1 MKKLLT
7 YTFIIVSLF
16 LVYSKRNDIYKL
28 YMHLFNNVSYSITTL
43 EKNKYYQDQ
52 DYKYVKITDKF
63 VPENKQDILNI
74 YYTVVNSGMNEFTF
88 YCYDKYVTC
97 LSDIENIA
105 NDQTTISTINNFV
118 HPYNSFSTIETE
130 IDSRGIINLK
140 INHVYSDEMKI
151 LINYKVDEIY
161 KELYKDNVSVS
172 DNIKAFHDYI
182 IDHTEYDKERADSKI
197 VKYKSDNAYG
207 VLIEGIGLCGGY
219 TDTMSLFLD
228 KLNVKNYKVST
239 NNHTWNRV
247 YVNDKW
253 LHLDLTWDDP
263 ISEDG
268 KNILDHNYFLI
279 TTNELKDIEK
289 NEHNY
294 NTNIYDN

>member
-1 MKKLLT
+1 MAYFAYSYRENIVVIYNEYFVPLEKK
-7 YTFIIVSLF
+7 VS
-16 LVYSKRNDIYKL
+16 I
-28 YMHLFNNVSYSITTL
+28 L
-43 EKNKYYQDQ
+43 EKNKYYRDNNFN
-52 DYKYVKITDKF
+52 YVQNTDNF
-63 VPENKQDILNI
+63 IPNNKQDILNI
-74 YYTVVNSGMNEFTF
+74 YYTVVNSGMKEFTF
-88 YCYDKYVTC
+88 YCPNDYDNCIKDVND
-97 LSDIENIA
+97 LA
-105 NDQTTISTINNFV
+105 NDQNILSNINNFV
-118 HPYNSFSTIETE
+118 HPFNSFSTIETE
-130 IDSRGIINLK
+130 IDSRGVINLK
-140 INHVYSDEMKI
+140 VNKVYSDEMMI
-151 LINYKVDEIY
+151 LINYKLD
-161 KELYKDNVSVS
+161 ELYKNLYKDSNTKE
-172 DNIKAFHDYI
+172 DNIKVFHDYI
-182 IDHTEYDKERADSKI
+182 INHTQYDKERADSKI

-219 TDTMSLFLD
+219 TDTMALLLD
-228 KLNVKNYKVST
+228 RMDIKNYKVST

-294 NTNIYDN
+294 NMNIYDN

>member
-7 YTFIIVSLF
+7 YLFIIVSLF
-16 LVYSKRNDIYKL
+16 VVYSKRNDIYKF
-28 YMHLFNNVSYSITTL
+28 YIRYFDNVSYSITPL
-43 EKNKYYQDQ
+43 EKNKYYKDQ
-52 DYKYVKITDKF
+52 DYNYVKIADNF
-63 VPENKQDILNI
+63 VPSSKQDILNI
-74 YYTVVNSGMNEFTF
+74 YYTVVNSGMTDFTF
-88 YCYDKYVTC
+88 YCDDKYVTC
-97 LSDIENIA
+97 LSDVENLV
-105 NDQTTISTINNFV
+105 NDQTRISTINNFV

-140 INHVYSDEMKI
+140 VNHVYSEEMMI

-161 KELYKDNVSVS
+161 KNVYKESNTLE
-172 DNIKAFHDYI
+172 DNIKAIHDYI
-182 IDHTEYDKERADSKI
+182 INHTQYDKERADSKI
-197 VKYKSDNAYG
+197 VNYKSDNAYG
-207 VLIEGIGLCGGY
+207 VLIEGFGLCGGY
-219 TDTMSLFLD
+219 TDTMALFLD

-239 NNHTWNRV
+239 DNHTWNRV

-268 KNILDHNYFLI
+268 KNVLDHNYFLI
-279 TTNELKDIEK
+279 STNDLKAIEK

-294 NTNIYDN
+294 DPAIYDN

>member
-1 MKKLLT
+1 MKRLLT
-7 YTFIIVSLF
+7 YVVLIVSLIF
-16 LVYSKRNDIYKL
+16 VYSKRNDIYRF
-28 YMHLFNNVSYSITTL
+28 YMHLFDNVSYSITPL
-43 EKNKYYQDQ
+43 EKNKYFKDQ
-52 DYKYVKITDKF
+52 DYKYVKITDDF
-63 VPENKQDILNI
+63 VPNSKQDILNI
-74 YYTVVNSGMNEFTF
+74 YYTVVNSGMTDFTF
-88 YCYDKYVTC
+88 YCDDKYVTC
-97 LSDIENIA
+97 MSDIENIA

-118 HPYNSFSTIETE
+118 HPFNSFSTIETT

-140 INHVYSDEMKI
+140 INKVYSEEMMI

-161 KELYKDNVSVS
+161 KSLYKESNTVE

-182 IDHTEYDKERADSKI
+182 IDHTGYDKERADSKI

-219 TDTMSLFLD
+219 TDTMALFLD

-268 KNILDHNYFLI
+268 KNVLDHNYFLI
-279 TTNELKDIEK
+279 TTSELKSIEK

-294 NTNIYDN
+294 DSAIYDN

>member
-7 YTFIIVSLF
+7 YVFIILSILI
-16 LVYSKRNDIYKL
+16 VYNKRNDIYKF
-28 YMHLFNNVSYSITTL
+28 YMHLFDNVSYSITPL
-43 EKNKYYQDQ
+43 EKNKYYRER
-52 DYKYVKITDKF
+52 DYKYVKITDNF
-63 VPENKQDILNI
+63 VPSSKQDILNI
-74 YYTVVNSGMNEFTF
+74 YYTVVNSGMDKFTF
-88 YCYDKYVTC
+88 YCDEKYVTC
-97 LSDIENIA
+97 LNDIESIA

-118 HPYNSFSTIETE
+118 HPFNSFNTIETE
-130 IDSRGIINLK
+130 IDSRGVINLK
-140 INHVYSDEMKI
+140 VNKVYSDEMMI
-151 LINYKVDEIY
+151 LINYKLD
-161 KELYKDNVSVS
+161 ELYKNLYKDSNTKE

-182 IDHTEYDKERADSKI
+182 INHTQYDKERADSKI

-219 TDTMSLFLD
+219 TDTMALLLD
-228 KLNVKNYKVST
+228 RMDIKNYKVST

-268 KNILDHNYFLI
+268 KNVLDHNYFLI
-279 TTNELKDIEK
+279 TTSELKDIEK

-294 NTNIYDN
+294 DTNIYDN

>member
-88 YCYDKYVTC
+88 YCNDKYVTC
-97 LSDIENIA
+97 LNDIENIA

-140 INHVYSDEMKI
+140 INHVYSEEMKI

-161 KELYKDNVSVS
+161 KELYKENVSVS
-172 DNIKAFHDYI
+172 DNIKSFHDYI
-182 IDHTEYDKERADSKI
+182 INHTEYDKERADSKI

-294 NTNIYDN
+294 NMNIYDN

>member
-7 YTFIIVSLF
+7 YTFVIISLF
-16 LVYSKRNDIYKL
+16 IVYSKRNDIYKF
-28 YMHLFNNVSYSITTL
+28 YMRVFDNVSYAITPL
-43 EKNKYYQDQ
+43 EKNKYYKDQ
-52 DYKYVKITDKF
+52 DYKYVKNTDKF

-88 YCYDKYVTC
+88 YCDDKYVTC
-97 LSDIENIA
+97 LNDIENLA
-105 NDQTTISTINNFV
+105 NDQTKISTINNFV
-118 HPYNSFSTIETE
+118 HPFNSFNTIETE
-130 IDSRGIINLK
+130 IDSRGIVNLK
-140 INHVYSDEMKI
+140 INRTYSEEMMI

-161 KELYKDNVSVS
+161 KNLYKENADIK
-172 DNIKAFHDYI
+172 DNIKTFHDYI
-182 IDHTEYDKERADSKI
+182 INHTSYDKERADSKI
-197 VKYKSDNAYG
+197 VNYKSDNAYG
-207 VLIEGIGLCGGY
+207 VLIEGMGLCGGY
-219 TDTMSLFLD
+219 TDTMALFLE
-228 KLNVKNYKVST
+228 KLGVKNYKVST

-268 KNILDHNYFLI
+268 KNVLDHSYFLI
-279 TTNELKDIEK
+279 NTTDLKTIEK

-294 NTNIYDN
+294 DPAIYDN

>member
-16 LVYSKRNDIYKL
+16 FVYSKRNDIYKL

-88 YCYDKYVTC
+88 YCDDKYVTC
-97 LSDIENIA
+97 LNDIENIA

-118 HPYNSFSTIETE
+118 HPFNSFSTIETE

-140 INHVYSDEMKI
+140 INHVYSEEMKI

-161 KELYKDNVSVS
+161 KELYKENVSVS
-172 DNIKAFHDYI
+172 DNIKSFHDYI
-182 IDHTEYDKERADSKI
+182 INHTEYDKERADSKI

-294 NTNIYDN
+294 NMNIYDN

>member
-7 YTFIIVSLF
+7 YLF
-16 LVYSKRNDIYKL
+16 VLVLLFVVYSKRNDIYNL
-28 YMHLFNNVSYSITTL
+28 YMRYFDNVSYSITPL
-43 EKNKYYQDQ
+43 EKNKYYKD
-52 DYKYVKITDKF
+52 DNYKYVKLTDNF
-63 VPENKQDILNI
+63 VPTNKQDILNI
-74 YYTVVNSGMNEFTF
+74 YYTVVNSGMKEFTF
-88 YCYDKYVTC
+88 YCDDEYVTC
-97 LSDIENIA
+97 LSDVENLV
-105 NDQTTISTINNFV
+105 NDQSRISIINNFV

-140 INHVYSDEMKI
+140 INHVYSDEMMI

-161 KELYKDNVSVS
+161 KNVYKESNSLE
-172 DNIKAFHDYI
+172 DNIKAIHDYI
-182 IDHTEYDKERADSKI
+182 INHTQYDKERADSKI
-197 VKYKSDNAYG
+197 VNYKSDNAYG
-207 VLIEGIGLCGGY
+207 VLIEGYGLCGGY
-219 TDTMSLFLD
+219 TDTMALFLD

-247 YVNDKW
+247 YINDKW

-268 KNILDHNYFLI
+268 KNVLDHNYFLI
-279 TTNELKDIEK
+279 PTNDLKAIEK

-294 NTNIYDN
+294 DASIYDN

>member
-7 YTFIIVSLF
+7 YLFVIVSLF
-16 LVYSKRNDIYKL
+16 VVYSKRNDIYKF
-28 YMHLFNNVSYSITTL
+28 YMRYFDNVSYSITPL
-43 EKNKYYQDQ
+43 EKNKYYKEQ
-52 DYKYVKITDKF
+52 DYKYVKITDNF

-74 YYTVVNSGMNEFTF
+74 YYTIVNSGMTEFTF
-88 YCYDKYVTC
+88 YCDDKYVTC
-97 LSDIENIA
+97 LSDVENLV
-105 NDQTTISTINNFV
+105 NDQTRISTINNFV

-140 INHVYSDEMKI
+140 INHVYSDEMMI

-161 KELYKDNVSVS
+161 KSVYKEDKSLE
-172 DNIKAFHDYI
+172 DNIKAIHDYI
-182 IDHTEYDKERADSKI
+182 INHTQYDKERADSKI

-207 VLIEGIGLCGGY
+207 VLIEGFGLCGGY
-219 TDTMSLFLD
+219 TDTMALFLD

-239 NNHTWNRV
+239 DNHTWNRV
-247 YVNDKW
+247 YVNDRW

-268 KNILDHNYFLI
+268 KNVLDHNYFLI
-279 TTNELKDIEK
+279 NTNDLKSIEK

-294 NTNIYDN
+294 DAAIYDN

>member
-88 YCYDKYVTC
+88 YCDDKYVTC
-97 LSDIENIA
+97 LNDIENIA

-140 INHVYSDEMKI
+140 INHVYSEEMKI

-161 KELYKDNVSVS
+161 KELYKENVSVS
-172 DNIKAFHDYI
+172 DNIKSFHDYI
-182 IDHTEYDKERADSKI
+182 INHTEYDKERADSKI

-294 NTNIYDN
+294 NMNIYDN

>member
-88 YCYDKYVTC
+88 YCDDKYVTC

-182 IDHTEYDKERADSKI
+182 INHTEYDKERADSKI

>member
-7 YTFIIVSLF
+7 YTFVIVSIF
-16 LVYSKRNDIYKL
+16 IVYSKRNDIYKL

-88 YCYDKYVTC
+88 YCDDKYVTC

-161 KELYKDNVSVS
+161 KELYKENVSVS

-182 IDHTEYDKERADSKI
+182 INHTEYDKERADSKI

>member
-16 LVYSKRNDIYKL
+16 FVYSKRNDIYKL
-28 YMHLFNNVSYSITTL
+28 YMHLFDNVSYSITTL
-43 EKNKYYQDQ
+43 EKNKYYQEQ

-88 YCYDKYVTC
+88 YCDDKYVTC
-97 LSDIENIA
+97 LNDIENIA

-118 HPYNSFSTIETE
+118 HPFNSFSTIETE

-151 LINYKVDEIY
+151 LINYKVDELY

-247 YVNDKW
+247 FINDKW

>member
-1 MKKLLT
+1 MKKLFT
-7 YTFIIVSLF
+7 YILVIVSLVI
-16 LVYSKRNDIYKL
+16 VYGKRNDIYKA
-28 YMHLFNNVSYSITTL
+28 YMHIFNNVSYSVTTL
-43 EKNKYYQDQ
+43 EKNKYYRDR
-52 DYKYVKITDKF
+52 DYKYVKITDNF
-63 VPENKQDILNI
+63 VPSSKQDILNI
-74 YYTVVNSGMNEFTF
+74 YYTVVNSGMDTFTF
-88 YCYDKYVTC
+88 YCDDKYVTC
-97 LSDIENIA
+97 LNDIESIA

-118 HPYNSFSTIETE
+118 HPFNSFSTIETT

-140 INHVYSDEMKI
+140 VNKVYSEEMMI

-161 KELYKDNVSVS
+161 KSLYKEDKDIK

-182 IDHTEYDKERADSKI
+182 INHTQYDKERADSKI
-197 VKYKSDNAYG
+197 VNYKSDNAYG
-207 VLIEGIGLCGGY
+207 VLIEGMGLCGGY
-219 TDTMSLFLD
+219 TDAMALFLD

-268 KNILDHNYFLI
+268 KNVLDHNYFLI
-279 TTNELKDIEK
+279 TTNELKTIEK

-294 NTNIYDN
+294 ESAIYDN

>member
-7 YTFIIVSLF
+7 YVFIILSILI
-16 LVYSKRNDIYKL
+16 VYTKRNDIYKF
-28 YMHLFNNVSYSITTL
+28 YMHLFDNVSYSITPL
-43 EKNKYYQDQ
+43 EKNKYYRER
-52 DYKYVKITDKF
+52 DYKYVKITDNF
-63 VPENKQDILNI
+63 VPSSKQDILNI
-74 YYTVVNSGMNEFTF
+74 YYTVVNSGMDKFTF
-88 YCYDKYVTC
+88 YCDEKYVTC
-97 LSDIENIA
+97 LNDIESIA

-118 HPYNSFSTIETE
+118 HPFNSFSTIETE
-130 IDSRGIINLK
+130 IDSRGVINLK
-140 INHVYSDEMKI
+140 VNKVYSDEMMI
-151 LINYKVDEIY
+151 LINYKLD
-161 KELYKDNVSVS
+161 ELYKNLYKDSNTKE
-172 DNIKAFHDYI
+172 DNIKVFHDYI
-182 IDHTEYDKERADSKI
+182 INHTQYDKERADSKI

-219 TDTMSLFLD
+219 TDTMALLLD
-228 KLNVKNYKVST
+228 RMDIKNYKVST

-268 KNILDHNYFLI
+268 KNVLDHNYFLI
-279 TTNELKDIEK
+279 TTSELKDIEK

-294 NTNIYDN
+294 DTNIYDN

>member
-16 LVYSKRNDIYKL
+16 FVYSKRNDIYKL

-88 YCYDKYVTC
+88 YCDDKYVTC
-97 LSDIENIA
+97 LNDIENIA
-105 NDQTTISTINNFV
+105 NDQTTISTINNYV
-118 HPYNSFSTIETE
+118 HPFNSFSTIETE

-140 INHVYSDEMKI
+140 INHVYSEEMKI

-161 KELYKDNVSVS
+161 KELYKENVSVS
-172 DNIKAFHDYI
+172 DNIKSFHDYI
-182 IDHTEYDKERADSKI
+182 INHTEYDKERADSKI

-228 KLNVKNYKVST
+228 KLNVKNYKIST

-294 NTNIYDN
+294 NMNIYDN

>member
-7 YTFIIVSLF
+7 YVFIILSILI
-16 LVYSKRNDIYKL
+16 VYTKRNDIYKF
-28 YMHLFNNVSYSITTL
+28 YMHLFDNVSYSITPL
-43 EKNKYYQDQ
+43 EKNKYYRER
-52 DYKYVKITDKF
+52 DYKYVKITDNF
-63 VPENKQDILNI
+63 VPSSKQDILNI
-74 YYTVVNSGMNEFTF
+74 YYTVVNSGMDKFTF
-88 YCYDKYVTC
+88 YCDEKYVTC
-97 LSDIENIA
+97 LNDIESIA

-118 HPYNSFSTIETE
+118 HPFNSFSTIETE
-130 IDSRGIINLK
+130 IDSRGVINLK
-140 INHVYSDEMKI
+140 VNKVYSDEMMI
-151 LINYKVDEIY
+151 LINYKLD
-161 KELYKDNVSVS
+161 ELYKNLYKDSNTKE

-182 IDHTEYDKERADSKI
+182 INHTQYDKERADSKI

-219 TDTMSLFLD
+219 TDTMALLLD
-228 KLNVKNYKVST
+228 RMDIKNYKVST

-268 KNILDHNYFLI
+268 KNVLDHNYFLI
-279 TTNELKDIEK
+279 TTSELKDIEK

-294 NTNIYDN
+294 DTNIYDN

>member
-16 LVYSKRNDIYKL
+16 IVYNKRNDIYKF
-28 YMHLFNNVSYSITTL
+28 YMHLFDNVSYSITPL
-43 EKNKYYQDQ
+43 EKNKYYKEN
-52 DYKYVKITDKF
+52 DYKYVQITDNF

-74 YYTVVNSGMNEFTF
+74 YYTVVNSGMDEFTF
-88 YCYDKYVTC
+88 YCDKNYTSC
-97 LSDIENIA
+97 LTDIENLA
-105 NDQTTISTINNFV
+105 NDQTKISTINNFV
-118 HPYNSFSTIETE
+118 HPFNSFNTIETE
-130 IDSRGIINLK
+130 IDSRGIVNLK
-140 INHVYSDEMKI
+140 INHVYSDEMMI

-161 KELYKDNVSVS
+161 KKYYKESNSIE
-172 DNIKAFHDYI
+172 DNIKVFHDYI
-182 IDHTEYDKERADSKI
+182 INNTQYDKERADSKI

-219 TDTMSLFLD
+219 TDTMALFLD

-263 ISEDG
+263 ISENG
-268 KNILDHNYFLI
+268 ENILDHNYFLI
-279 TTNELKDIEK
+279 STTELKEIEK

-294 NTNIYDN
+294 ESAIYDN

>member
-7 YTFIIVSLF
+7 YVFIILSILI
-16 LVYSKRNDIYKL
+16 VYTKRNDIYKF
-28 YMHLFNNVSYSITTL
+28 YMHLFDNVSYSITPL
-43 EKNKYYQDQ
+43 EKNKYYRER
-52 DYKYVKITDKF
+52 DYKYVKITDNF
-63 VPENKQDILNI
+63 VPSSKQDILNI
-74 YYTVVNSGMNEFTF
+74 YYTVVNSGMDKFTF
-88 YCYDKYVTC
+88 YCDEKYVTC
-97 LSDIENIA
+97 LNDIESIA

-118 HPYNSFSTIETE
+118 HPFNSFSTIETE
-130 IDSRGIINLK
+130 IDSRGVINLK
-140 INHVYSDEMKI
+140 VNKVYSDEMMI
-151 LINYKVDEIY
+151 LINYKLD
-161 KELYKDNVSVS
+161 ELYKNLYKDSNTKEE
-172 DNIKAFHDYI
+172 NIKAFHDYI
-182 IDHTEYDKERADSKI
+182 INHTQYDKERADSKI

-219 TDTMSLFLD
+219 TDTMALLLD
-228 KLNVKNYKVST
+228 RMDIKNYKVST

-268 KNILDHNYFLI
+268 KNVLDHNYFLI
-279 TTNELKDIEK
+279 TTSELKDIEK

-294 NTNIYDN
+294 DTNIYDN

>member
-88 YCYDKYVTC
+88 YCDDKYVTC
-97 LSDIENIA
+97 LNDIENIA

-118 HPYNSFSTIETE
+118 HPFNSFSTIETE

-140 INHVYSDEMKI
+140 INHVYSEEMKI

-161 KELYKDNVSVS
+161 KELYKENVSVS
-172 DNIKAFHDYI
+172 DNIKSFHDYI
-182 IDHTEYDKERADSKI
+182 INHTEYDKERADSKI

-294 NTNIYDN
+294 NMNIYDN

>member
-7 YTFIIVSLF
+7 YTFVIISIF
-16 LVYSKRNDIYKL
+16 IVYSKRNDIYKV
-28 YMHLFNNVSYSITTL
+28 YMRLFDNVSYSITPL
-43 EKNKYYQDQ
+43 EKNKYYKEQ

-74 YYTVVNSGMNEFTF
+74 YYTVVNSGMDHFTF
-88 YCYDKYVTC
+88 YCDDKYVTC
-97 LSDIENIA
+97 LSDMENIA

-118 HPYNSFSTIETE
+118 HPYNSFNTVETE
-130 IDSRGIINLK
+130 IDSRGIINLT
-140 INHVYSDEMKI
+140 INHVYSEEMKI
-151 LINYKVDEIY
+151 LINYKIDEIY
-161 KELYKDNVSVS
+161 KEVYKDSNSLE

-182 IDHTEYDKERADSKI
+182 INHTEYDKERADSKI

-219 TDTMSLFLD
+219 TDTMALFLD

-247 YVNDKW
+247 NVNDKW

-268 KNILDHNYFLI
+268 KNVLDHNYFLI
-279 TTNELKDIEK
+279 TTSELKNIEK

-294 NTNIYDN
+294 DANVYDN

>member
-88 YCYDKYVTC
+88 YCDDKYVTC

-161 KELYKDNVSVS
+161 KELYKENVSVS

-182 IDHTEYDKERADSKI
+182 INHTEYDKERADSKI

>member
-7 YTFIIVSLF
+7 YVFIILSILI
-16 LVYSKRNDIYKL
+16 VYTKRNDIYKF
-28 YMHLFNNVSYSITTL
+28 YMHLFDNVSYSITPL
-43 EKNKYYQDQ
+43 EKNKYYRER
-52 DYKYVKITDKF
+52 DYKYVKITDNF
-63 VPENKQDILNI
+63 VPSSKQDILNI
-74 YYTVVNSGMNEFTF
+74 YYTVVNSGMDKFTF
-88 YCYDKYVTC
+88 YCDEKYVTC
-97 LSDIENIA
+97 LNDIESIA

-118 HPYNSFSTIETE
+118 HPFNSFSTIETE
-130 IDSRGIINLK
+130 IDSRGVINLK
-140 INHVYSDEMKI
+140 VNKVYSDEMMI
-151 LINYKVDEIY
+151 LINYKLD
-161 KELYKDNVSVS
+161 ELYKNLYKDSNTKE
-172 DNIKAFHDYI
+172 DNIKVFHDYI
-182 IDHTEYDKERADSKI
+182 INHTQYDKERADSKI

-219 TDTMSLFLD
+219 TDTMALLLD
-228 KLNVKNYKVST
+228 RMDIKNYKVST

-268 KNILDHNYFLI
+268 KNVLDHSYFLI
-279 TTNELKDIEK
+279 TTSELKDIEK

-294 NTNIYDN
+294 DTNIYDN

>member
-1 MKKLLT
+1 MKRLLT
-7 YTFIIVSLF
+7 YLVLIVSLIF
-16 LVYSKRNDIYKL
+16 VYSKRNDIYRF
-28 YMHLFNNVSYSITTL
+28 YMHLFDNVSYSITPL
-43 EKNKYYQDQ
+43 EKNKYYRDQ
-52 DYKYVKITDKF
+52 DYKYVKITDNF
-63 VPENKQDILNI
+63 VPSSKQDILNI
-74 YYTVVNSGMNEFTF
+74 YYTIVNSGMTDFTF
-88 YCYDKYVTC
+88 YCDDKYVTC
-97 LSDIENIA
+97 MSDLENIA

-118 HPYNSFSTIETE
+118 HPFNSFSTIETT
-130 IDSRGIINLK
+130 IDSRGIITLK
-140 INHVYSDEMKI
+140 INKVYSDEMMI

-161 KELYKDNVSVS
+161 KSLYKEDNTVEE
-172 DNIKAFHDYI
+172 NIKAFHDYI
-182 IDHTEYDKERADSKI
+182 INHTGYDKERADSKI

-219 TDTMSLFLD
+219 TDTMALFLD

-268 KNILDHNYFLI
+268 KNVLDHNYFLI
-279 TTNELKDIEK
+279 TSSELKSIVK

-294 NTNIYDN
+294 ESSIYDN

>member
-7 YTFIIVSLF
+7 YVFIILSILI
-16 LVYSKRNDIYKL
+16 VYTKRNDIYKF
-28 YMHLFNNVSYSITTL
+28 YMHLFDNVSYSITPL
-43 EKNKYYQDQ
+43 EKNKYYQEQ

-88 YCYDKYVTC
+88 YCDDKYVTC

-140 INHVYSDEMKI
+140 INHVYSEEMKI

-161 KELYKDNVSVS
+161 KELYKENVSVS
-172 DNIKAFHDYI
+172 DNIKSFHDYI
-182 IDHTEYDKERADSKI
+182 INHTEYDKERADSKI

-294 NTNIYDN
+294 NMNIYDN

>member
-1 MKKLLT
+1 MINLSKANIPLT
-7 YTFIIVSLF
+7 
-16 LVYSKRNDIYKL
+16 
-28 YMHLFNNVSYSITTL
+28 NVA
-43 EKNKYYQDQ
+43 
-52 DYKYVKITDKF
+52 
-63 VPENKQDILNI
+63 
-74 YYTVVNSGMNEFTF
+74 
-88 YCYDKYVTC
+88 
-97 LSDIENIA
+97 LSDNDTRISLSTQSPTITLPFLETKKGNISQSGAIEYYIC
-105 NDQTTISTINNFV
+105 TK
-118 HPYNSFSTIETE
+118 YNPELL
-130 IDSRGIINLK
+130 GQNLK
-140 INHVYSDEMKI
+140 EKSQINQWVEFSNCEIARSERAIIYPI
-151 LINYKVDEIY
+151 LGWAK
-161 KELYKDNVSVS
+161 
-172 DNIKAFHDYI
+172 
-182 IDHTEYDKERADSKI
+182 YDKERADSKI

-294 NTNIYDN
+294 NMNIYDN

>member
-16 LVYSKRNDIYKL
+16 FVYSKRNDIYKL

-88 YCYDKYVTC
+88 YCDDKYVTC
-97 LSDIENIA
+97 LNDIENIA

-140 INHVYSDEMKI
+140 INHVYSEEMKI

-161 KELYKDNVSVS
+161 KELYKENVSVS
-172 DNIKAFHDYI
+172 DNIKSFHDYI
-182 IDHTEYDKERADSKI
+182 INHTEYDKERADSKI

-263 ISEDG
+263 ISEDV
-268 KNILDHNYFLI
+268 K
-279 TTNELKDIEK
+279 KDL
-289 NEHNY
+289 
-294 NTNIYDN
+294 

>member
-88 YCYDKYVTC
+88 YCDDKYVTC
-97 LSDIENIA
+97 LNDIENIA
-105 NDQTTISTINNFV
+105 NDQTTISTINNVV

-140 INHVYSDEMKI
+140 INHVYSEEMKI

-161 KELYKDNVSVS
+161 KELYKENVSVS
-172 DNIKAFHDYI
+172 DNIKSFHDYI
-182 IDHTEYDKERADSKI
+182 INHTEYDKERADSKI

-294 NTNIYDN
+294 NMNIYDN

>member
-7 YTFIIVSLF
+7 YLVLIVSLIF
-16 LVYSKRNDIYKL
+16 VYSKRNDIYRF
-28 YMHLFNNVSYSITTL
+28 YMHLFDNVSYSITPL
-43 EKNKYYQDQ
+43 EKNKYFKEQ

-74 YYTVVNSGMNEFTF
+74 YYTVVNSGMDHFTF
-88 YCYDKYVTC
+88 YCNDKYVTC
-97 LSDIENIA
+97 LSDMENIA

-118 HPYNSFSTIETE
+118 HPYNSFNTVETE
-130 IDSRGIINLK
+130 IDSRGIINLT
-140 INHVYSDEMKI
+140 INHVYSEEMKI
-151 LINYKVDEIY
+151 LINYKIDEIY
-161 KELYKDNVSVS
+161 KEVYKDSNSLE

-182 IDHTEYDKERADSKI
+182 INHTEYDKERADSKI

-219 TDTMSLFLD
+219 TDTMALFLD

-247 YVNDKW
+247 NVNDKW

-268 KNILDHNYFLI
+268 KNVLDHNYFLI
-279 TTNELKDIEK
+279 TTSELKNIEK

-294 NTNIYDN
+294 DANIYDN

>member
-7 YTFIIVSLF
+7 FTFIIVSLF
-16 LVYSKRNDIYKL
+16 FVYSKRNDIYKF
-28 YMHLFNNVSYSITTL
+28 YMHLFNNVSYSITPL
-43 EKNKYYQDQ
+43 EKNKYYQEQ

-88 YCYDKYVTC
+88 YCDDKYVTC
-97 LSDIENIA
+97 LNDIENIA

-118 HPYNSFSTIETE
+118 HPFNSFSTIETE

-140 INHVYSDEMKI
+140 INHVYSEEMKI

-247 YVNDKW
+247 FMNDKW

>member
-28 YMHLFNNVSYSITTL
+28 YMHLFNNVSYSITPL

-88 YCYDKYVTC
+88 YCDDKYVTC

-161 KELYKDNVSVS
+161 KELYKENVSVS
-172 DNIKAFHDYI
+172 DNIKSFHDYI
-182 IDHTEYDKERADSKI
+182 INHTEYDKERADSKI

-294 NTNIYDN
+294 NMNIYDN